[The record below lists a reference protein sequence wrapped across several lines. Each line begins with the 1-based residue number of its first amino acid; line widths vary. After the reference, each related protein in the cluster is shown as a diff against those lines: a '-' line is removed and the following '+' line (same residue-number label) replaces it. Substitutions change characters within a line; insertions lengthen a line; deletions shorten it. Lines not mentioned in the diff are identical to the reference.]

1 VSQYRNPFRHISE
14 NVKQTN
20 KYRNIV
26 SGKEGIMKKRIL
38 TLVAVVMAG
47 TVIMTGCTS
56 NKDDKADGSA
66 MQNEVVSDN
75 ANDAQNT
82 ISEVR
87 GTVDEIKDFMV
98 VVTDANRVSYGF
110 TFDEKPEGLAEVK
123 VGDTVIV
130 KYTGTINEVDP
141 FMGEV
146 LSVEKQ

>member
-1 VSQYRNPFRHISE
+1 
-14 NVKQTN
+14 
-20 KYRNIV
+20 
-26 SGKEGIMKKRIL
+26 MKKRIL